1 MVKCGRLKIC
11 SFGFAGS
18 NPAGAIKKYLAE
30 LAQSG
35 RALTSLSMWSKVQI
49 LHLVLKIKLSV
60 PITQWLECWSY
71 EPEVEGSTPSRNIN
85 APLAQL
91 VERTTVNR
99 DVNGSIPLRSVKS
112 KKNI

>member
-1 MVKCGRLKIC
+1 MHNSVLAKWSNAADLR
-11 SFGFAGS
+11 SAPSGS
-18 NPAGAIKKYLAE
+18 RVRTP
-30 LAQSG
+30 Q
-35 RALTSLSMWSKVQI
+35 ALMY
-49 LHLVLKIKLSV
+49 V

-99 DVNGSIPLRSVKS
+99 DVSGSIPLRSV
-112 KKNI
+112 I

>member
-1 MVKCGRLKIC
+1 M
-11 SFGFAGS
+11 
-18 NPAGAIKKYLAE
+18 Y
-30 LAQSG
+30 
-35 RALTSLSMWSKVQI
+35 
-49 LHLVLKIKLSV
+49 V

-99 DVNGSIPLRSVKS
+99 DVSGSIPLRSV
-112 KKNI
+112 I